1 MRIFAQ
7 QGWHVAPMGVKF
19 GTEERTEGPLL
30 RAFGAIFFRANFHP
44 HWCNDKGI
52 GPPKLKFVQ
61 IFDQNVE
68 YKRPAVAY
76 SLRDFRK
83 ICRIC
88 TSFQVALAVKVSL
101 DLLKGLWSYGVL
113 IWRGLV
119 NPKFSMPLAAKLC
132 VRPQTLQE
140 RARGTLLPCQVWW
153 GSDFTCRWGGE
164 KRWVFCLSVTLF
176 LSVTFLNII
185 DCAPDFI
192 RKRWSTEMI
201 LMPLDRGRFAVVH
214 PCSTFSGCRQ
224 LSTSLNAEVQ
234 KTAKMRYFAAR
245 GRYNKPI
252 KTNFDT

>member
-1 MRIFAQ
+1 LRIFAQ

-101 DLLKGLWSYGVL
+101 DLLKGLWSYGDFNL
-113 IWRGLV
+113 TGYGYPHIFSAPSGKTMRHTAKRFRGARTCSRSSITMPSLV
-119 NPKFSMPLAAKLC
+119 WLGFHPPPA
-132 VRPQTLQE
+132 
-140 RARGTLLPCQVWW
+140 
-153 GSDFTCRWGGE
+153 GGE
-164 KRWVFCLSVTLF
+164 KRWVFCLSIMLF
-176 LSVTFLNII
+176 LSITLCLSVTLLNVRV
-185 DCAPDFI
+185 CSPDFAMKALEN
-192 RKRWSTEMI
+192 RN
-201 LMPLDRGRFAVVH
+201 DFDAV
-214 PCSTFSGCRQ
+214 G
-224 LSTSLNAEVQ
+224 
-234 KTAKMRYFAAR
+234 
-245 GRYNKPI
+245 
-252 KTNFDT
+252 